1 MCQERPDYRAPGG
14 SRHVLVSGPV
24 IRLFWMVAQTT
35 LICWWTYSVFRAY
48 PNEPI
53 TVVGNFFVAIVVAA
67 FLTALLTRGWDLL
80 RLTAFKALSRV
91 AGKDRKT
98 DRESL
103 GTSPAVGLLRETG
116 EQTDRTRVSQ

>member
-1 MCQERPDYRAPGG
+1 M
-14 SRHVLVSGPV
+14 SGPV

-91 AGKDRKT
+91 AGNNRKA
-98 DRESL
+98 DREGL
-103 GTSPAVGLLRETG
+103 RTGAAVGLFRKPG
-116 EQTDRTRVSQ
+116 KQSDSPRVRQ